1 MERRIAL
8 ILAGLLYLSAALF
21 VVDVKLFDGKMV
33 VVAHSAPVKAR

>member
-33 VVAHSAPVKAR
+33 VAHSAPVKAR